1 MAFRMAKSGLQTL
14 GLKKKYPEKT
24 DKRLLMVNILEA
36 KDLLGVADRG
46 RSCDSCVKIELK
58 DLGGRTVDKE
68 ADGTVV
74 KRGTRN
80 PAWNEEFQ
88 IGTVLR
94 ILLCVML
101 PCVRLATFPGLE
113 LTPKSSFLRVS
124 STSYLCRSSL
134 QYGQC

>member
-1 MAFRMAKSGLQTL
+1 MAKSGLQTL

-88 IGTVLR
+88 IGKYGVANL
-94 ILLCVML
+94 IVFIVAMLCL
-101 PCVRLATFPGLE
+101 RLATLLRTNPQILILFAC
-113 LTPKSSFLRVS
+113 FLYHLL
-124 STSYLCRSSL
+124 ST
-134 QYGQC
+134 